1 MNRLVIVTFFI
12 SLLLLPYEFIYLP
25 FLSCYNNMRSIREEI
40 VMEFVVLTKVV
51 LTKEECASFFN
62 SFHLQN
68 FGQSVE

>member
-1 MNRLVIVTFFI
+1 
-12 SLLLLPYEFIYLP
+12 
-25 FLSCYNNMRSIREEI
+25 MRSIREEI
-40 VMEFVVLTKVV
+40 VMEFVV

>member
-40 VMEFVVLTKVV
+40 VMEFVVLTK
-51 LTKEECASFFN
+51 EECASFFN
-62 SFHLQN
+62 SFYLQN

>member
-1 MNRLVIVTFFI
+1 
-12 SLLLLPYEFIYLP
+12 
-25 FLSCYNNMRSIREEI
+25 
-40 VMEFVVLTKVV
+40 MEFVVLTKVVLTKVVLTKVV

>member
-1 MNRLVIVTFFI
+1 
-12 SLLLLPYEFIYLP
+12 
-25 FLSCYNNMRSIREEI
+25 MRSIREEI
-40 VMEFVVLTKVV
+40 VMEFVVLTKVVLTKVV

>member
-40 VMEFVVLTKVV
+40 VMEFVVLTK
-51 LTKEECASFFN
+51 EECASFFN